1 MSKILKIVE
10 VRLLL
15 SALLVLSCY
24 SCKTETEKSSE
35 ATLQAA
41 ERFNNLDKA
50 SVDIYP
56 QFAECDEMDAT
67 SDCFYSNLH
76 RLIQD
81 RLATDTLTME
91 IKRKDSLVAA
101 FTVTDKGKILFDSI
115 AFSAQHLD
123 LRFMDSTI
131 TSKLA
136 DLPKI
141 DSALKQGIPV
151 ASSYLV
157 PVVVK
162 PIDKTSNQ

>member
-1 MSKILKIVE
+1 
-10 VRLLL
+10 
-15 SALLVLSCY
+15 
-24 SCKTETEKSSE
+24 
-35 ATLQAA
+35 
-41 ERFNNLDKA
+41 
-50 SVDIYP
+50 
-56 QFAECDEMDAT
+56 
-67 SDCFYSNLH
+67 
-76 RLIQD
+76 
-81 RLATDTLTME
+81 
-91 IKRKDSLVAA
+91 VAA